1 VREDPSVTR
10 TLRGSV
16 QQAIRSKH
24 VSAAPESKDVS
35 LTDLWLVVR
44 KRRMLIAG
52 TALGA
57 ALVAGGWGFLHG
69 KWYTATGEVRVQPG
83 SGSEFKQSLSSVLG
97 SGAGSIDV
105 VIESDIR
112 ILESQKLLTTVA
124 EKLDLQDNR
133 TFMGKGFGSLLGNNA
148 KSVHQSL
155 ENPEVRDAVIKT
167 LRAHL
172 TVARVPRTQ
181 MITIAYTSPSP
192 KLSADVVN
200 ALENEFIE
208 NNFATHFNTTQQVSK
223 WLTGQMDDLRGIV
236 QNSQNQMVD
245 LQRKLGVMALD
256 PDHSLMV
263 QDIGALQKNL
273 ADATEQRVL
282 AEARYRIIKSVPPD
296 QIQENS
302 GLTGGAGMQPMN
314 GAEGLLGNL
323 RTQRASVEADLS
335 RLQQVYGPN
344 YPQVKQLRAQDST
357 LTRQISEQE
366 QRVVQR
372 ANDSLDMARAAE
384 AKAQA
389 LLNDKIHDVYG
400 QRDDLVQYMLL
411 SQEYDSNRKMYESI
425 VGRLR
430 EAAVDAGL
438 DAADI
443 SVVDL
448 AWPPLKASS
457 WSPLKLSLIGLLFG
471 VFGGLTVG
479 MLLEKMDTRLRDA
492 HEIQEI
498 LGIPSLAMIPQ
509 SHWKSKGSE
518 LEFVAGPE
526 LLRDP
531 RSPFSE
537 SFRALRTSMRLST
550 TSRESKAV
558 AVTSCQP
565 GEGKSTVSV
574 NMAAVL
580 AQGGKKVALVDTDMR
595 RPSVYKRLR
604 LEGGKGLS
612 EVLTGY
618 YTLEE
623 VTQTHETLTTL
634 DVIPSGT
641 VPPLPADLLASD
653 QMGEVVRQ
661 LRERYD
667 YVIFDTP
674 PLLSVTDPAIVAA
687 QADGMV
693 LVVRQGFCTRR
704 MLGRAAEILHDLDV
718 KVYGFVFNGV
728 DASLPEYYGYLGY
741 YTYEYGK

>member
-1 VREDPSVTR
+1 
-10 TLRGSV
+10 V
-16 QQAIRSKH
+16 QQLIRSKPI
-24 VSAAPESKDVS
+24 STGPEAKDMS
-35 LTDLWLVVR
+35 LTDLWLVIR
-44 KRRMLIAG
+44 KRRMLLLG
-52 TALGA
+52 MALGVGLLA
-57 ALVAGGWGFLHG
+57 AMVGLIRG
-69 KWYTATGEVRVQPG
+69 KKYTATGEVQIRPG
-83 SGSEFKQSLSSVLG
+83 SASELKQGISLSLG
-97 SGAGSIDV
+97 STSSLDV

-112 ILESQKLLTTVA
+112 ILQSEKLLTAVA
-124 EKLDLQDNR
+124 EKLDLENNPVFLNR
-133 TFMGKGFGSLLGNNA
+133 ESRMALKPSFLAGKSTPAL
-148 KSVHQSL
+148 HQSMDD
-155 ENPEVRDAVIKT
+155 PVVRNAVIGN
-167 LRAHL
+167 LRGHL
-172 TVARVPRTQ
+172 TVTRIPRTQ
-181 MITIAYTSPSP
+181 MITIAYTSASP
-192 KLSADVVN
+192 QLSAEVVN
-200 ALENEFIE
+200 ELETAFVE
-208 NNFATHFNTTQQVSK
+208 NNFATHYNTTQQVTR
-223 WLTGQMDDLRGIV
+223 WLTGQMDDLRKIV
-236 QNSQNQMVD
+236 QDSQNKMVD

-263 QDIGALQKNL
+263 QEIGNLEKNV
-273 ADATEQRVL
+273 ADASEQRVL
-282 AEARYRIIKSVPPD
+282 AEARYRILRSLPPD
-296 QIQENS
+296 QIVETPATATLGTTTIGS
-302 GLTGGAGMQPMN
+302 
-314 GAEGLLGNL
+314 EGLLASL
-323 RTQRASVEADLS
+323 RAQRASAEADLAHF
-335 RLQQVYGPN
+335 QPVYGPN
-344 YPQVKQLRAQDST
+344 YPQVKQLRAQLDALNT
-357 LTRQISEQE
+357 EIGQQE
-366 QRVVQR
+366 HRVVEE
-372 ANDSLDMARAAE
+372 ANDSFNL
-384 AKAQA
+384 AQA
-389 LLNDKIHDVYG
+389 TESKARGMLNDKTHELYG
-400 QRDDLVQYMLL
+400 QRDDVVQYMLL

-448 AWPPLKASS
+448 ASTPLGPSS
-457 WSPLKLSLIGLLFG
+457 SSPLRLGIIGTVFG
-471 VFGGLTVG
+471 LFGGLTLA
-479 MLLEKMDTRLRDA
+479 LLMEKMDTRLRDA

-498 LGIPSLAMIPQ
+498 LGLPSLAMIPQ
-509 SHWKSKGSE
+509 SHWKTKGSE
-518 LEFVAGPE
+518 LEWVVGPE

-550 TSRESKAV
+550 TSRESKV
-558 AVTSCQP
+558 IAVTSCQP
-565 GEGKSTVSV
+565 SEGKSTVSV

-618 YTLEE
+618 YTLDE

-634 DVIPSGT
+634 DVVPSGT

-653 QMGEVVRQ
+653 QMTEVVRQ
-661 LRERYD
+661 LRQRYD

-674 PLLSVTDPAIVAA
+674 PMLSVTDPAIVAA

-693 LVVRQGFCTRR
+693 LVIRQGYCTRR
-704 MLGRAAEILHDLDV
+704 MLARAAEILHELDV

>member
-1 VREDPSVTR
+1 
-10 TLRGSV
+10 V
-16 QQAIRSKH
+16 QPLIRSTKQ
-24 VSAAPESKDVS
+24 VAIGPETKEIL
-35 LTDLWLVVR
+35 LTDLWLVIR
-44 KRRMLIAG
+44 KRRVLLLCM
-52 TALGA
+52 ALGIA
-57 ALVAGGWGFLHG
+57 ALAGAAGLLRG
-69 KWYTATGEVRVQPG
+69 KRYTATGEVQIQPG
-83 SGSEFKQSLSSVLG
+83 SASDLKQSISAAL
-97 SGAGSIDV
+97 GAGSSTLDV
-105 VIESDIR
+105 VLESDIR
-112 ILESQKLLTTVA
+112 ILQSDKLQLAVAQKLNLPGNP
-124 EKLDLQDNR
+124 E
-133 TFMGKGFGSLLGNNA
+133 FMGGGSANAKRSFLGLGHRNASALHGNLDDPLVRAVVLGNLLG
-148 KSVHQSL
+148 
-155 ENPEVRDAVIKT
+155 
-167 LRAHL
+167 HL
-172 TVARVPRTQ
+172 TVSRVPRTQ
-181 MITIAYTSPSP
+181 MITISYSSPSP

-208 NNFATHFNTTQQVSK
+208 NNFSTHYNSTQQVSK
-223 WLTGQMDDLRGIV
+223 WLTGQMDDLRAVV
-236 QNSQNQMVD
+236 QNSQNRMVD

-256 PDHSLMV
+256 PDHSLVV
-263 QDIGALQKNL
+263 QEIGNLEKN
-273 ADATEQRVL
+273 ASDAAEQRVL
-282 AEARYRIIKSVPPD
+282 AEARYRILRSLPPD
-296 QIQENS
+296 QIQEGPPGTASAIGNE
-302 GLTGGAGMQPMN
+302 GML
-314 GAEGLLGNL
+314 ASL
-323 RTQRASVEADLS
+323 RSQRASVDADLAK
-335 RLQQVYGPN
+335 LQPVYGPN
-344 YPQVKQLRAQDST
+344 YPEVKQLRAQRDALNQS
-357 LTRQISEQE
+357 ISDQE
-366 QRVVQR
+366 KRVIAE
-372 ANDSLDMARAAE
+372 ANDALGLAE
-384 AKAQA
+384 TAQTKAQA
-389 LLNDKIHDVYG
+389 MLNDKVHDLYG

-411 SQEYDSNRKMYESI
+411 SQEYDSNRRMYESI
-425 VGRLR
+425 VARLR

-443 SVVDL
+443 NIVDL
-448 AWPPLKASS
+448 AAVPISPSS
-457 WSPLKLSLIGLLFG
+457 MSPTKLGLIGLLL
-471 VFGGLTVG
+471 GGCGG
-479 MLLEKMDTRLRDA
+479 MMLALLLEKMDTRLRDA

-498 LGIPSLAMIPQ
+498 LGLPSLAMIPQ
-509 SHWKSKGSE
+509 SHWKSKGSD
-518 LEFVAGPE
+518 LEWVVGPE

-550 TSRESKAV
+550 TSRESKLI

-565 GEGKSTVSV
+565 AEGKSTVSV

-618 YTLEE
+618 FTLDE

-653 QMGEVVRQ
+653 QMTEVMRQ

-674 PLLSVTDPAIVAA
+674 PVLSVTDPAIVAA

-693 LVVRQGFCTRR
+693 MVIRQGYCTRR
-704 MLGRAAEILHDLDV
+704 MLARAAEILRELNV

-741 YTYEYGK
+741 YTYDYRN